1 MKMEAFPFT
10 AGAISKDVPST
21 SFPHAFSGNP
31 AGISGWALTK
41 AFGGD
46 DLGAAACYE
55 PFAET
60 LSSHAFRPAPT
71 FKGEHE
77 GQEVSNSSHQ
87 NARSQKAVSKIY
99 AGCAF
104 EFAADVSGRGSAP
117 TQPCAVMSS
126 ITPS

>member
-60 LSSHAFRPAPT
+60 LSMHASRPASI
-71 FKGEHE
+71 FKGGHSAGLPQPRKSFENIHCRDARIRR
-77 GQEVSNSSHQ
+77 GRTIFQSRTLYSASS
-87 NARSQKAVSKIY
+87 A
-99 AGCAF
+99 
-104 EFAADVSGRGSAP
+104 
-117 TQPCAVMSS
+117 
-126 ITPS
+126 